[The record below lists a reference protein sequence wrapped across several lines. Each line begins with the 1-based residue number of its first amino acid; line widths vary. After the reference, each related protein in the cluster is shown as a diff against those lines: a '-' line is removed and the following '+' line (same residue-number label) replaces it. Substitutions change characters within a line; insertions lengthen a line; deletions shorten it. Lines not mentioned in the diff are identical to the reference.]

1 MVVSRG
7 GISGGL
13 TIADALREFEARGYI
28 GQFAIREGGA
38 VECMKCNT
46 RHAPREMELES
57 MRRIEGASDPA
68 DMAFVGALHCP
79 RCGNHGTAVIGYGPN
94 ADPAH
99 GAVLRELK
107 DHRLS
112 HDLNEEGPDDSSLVR
127 DTGWLRGPDDRP
139 QGE

>member
-28 GQFAIREGGA
+28 GQFAIRDGGII
-38 VECMKCNT
+38 ECTGC
-46 RHAPREMELES
+46 HQSLAPREMGLES
-57 MRRIEGASDPA
+57 MRRIEGVSDPA
-68 DMAFVGALHCP
+68 DMVFVGALQCP
-79 RCGNHGTAVIGYGPN
+79 RCGRQGTAVIGYGPN

-99 GAVLRELK
+99 GEVLRELR
-107 DHRLS
+107 DRRPS
-112 HDLNEEGPDDSSLVR
+112 RDLTDATPDDGSLVR

-139 QGE
+139 SGE